1 VNPVVSFL
9 LFIISPF
16 ISFLSSL
23 LKPTSKTSFVI
34 YFMFG
39 VLFCWHMGAVQ
50 GNQYDD
56 YFSIVERFQDSI
68 YTLTDFWNILCDFV
82 TFQTNEKEVYPI
94 LLNAVTRL
102 FSDNSH
108 LYFAIASI
116 PYLLLS
122 LSCVRIL
129 VKDKNFP
136 QQGIW
141 ALLII
146 FLFIIPR
153 DILTVQNPRYTTAFW
168 LVNFVLLKYYD
179 RATKNR
185 AHYLLLLLL
194 TPLIHS
200 GIVPMVLI
208 FIFYLCLPQK
218 YGFIKKLFYISIPF
232 SFFSYSLLSQLNYSF
247 LPANLS
253 LYVEAHVDEDYYN
266 KYVAH
271 TGSSGFFGVQ
281 NLFDNLLYWGYVVIT
296 FLMIK
301 WGAHKDYWYGKM
313 FQTLLL
319 LFSLSNFVRFI
330 PVIGDRY
337 IWTVQSLVV
346 FLLCK
351 IFYPQKKRV
360 FVFILF
366 LWSFHIFMRWFYR
379 GAGTLLVNGNIYYD
393 NLYTLITDYL

>member
-1 VNPVVSFL
+1 
-9 LFIISPF
+9 
-16 ISFLSSL
+16 
-23 LKPTSKTSFVI
+23 
-34 YFMFG
+34 MFG

-56 YFSIVERFQDSI
+56 YFSIVERFQGSI

-168 LVNFVLLKYYD
+168 LVN
-179 RATKNR
+179 
-185 AHYLLLLLL
+185 
-194 TPLIHS
+194 
-200 GIVPMVLI
+200 
-208 FIFYLCLPQK
+208 
-218 YGFIKKLFYISIPF
+218 
-232 SFFSYSLLSQLNYSF
+232 
-247 LPANLS
+247 
-253 LYVEAHVDEDYYN
+253 
-266 KYVAH
+266 
-271 TGSSGFFGVQ
+271 
-281 NLFDNLLYWGYVVIT
+281 
-296 FLMIK
+296 
-301 WGAHKDYWYGKM
+301 
-313 FQTLLL
+313 
-319 LFSLSNFVRFI
+319 
-330 PVIGDRY
+330 
-337 IWTVQSLVV
+337 
-346 FLLCK
+346 
-351 IFYPQKKRV
+351 
-360 FVFILF
+360 
-366 LWSFHIFMRWFYR
+366 
-379 GAGTLLVNGNIYYD
+379 
-393 NLYTLITDYL
+393 